1 MDYANH
7 DLAHSLKQ
15 LEKYFHVRQK
25 SEVLASVDTALKSL
39 QNIITISREDQDSNL
54 NTCRRLKRKSHSK
67 FREWEEPITPI
78 YYLNQSGEMTYD
90 SDENDPSQL
99 VLIFKSGSFVAEP
112 KFDSNSSGDFDKFIR
127 FLKEYRSFSSIFGF
141 ISAELTVSKQVRES
155 IHAVIAISSK
165 RYNHAFLKCK
175 TLLGRKLKLKLG
187 IGKGREGYIP
197 FITWARG
204 SLHAQLVNNLVFID
218 KLSQFKLCYGDN

>member
-7 DLAHSLKQ
+7 DLAHSLVR
-15 LEKYFHVRQK
+15 LEKYFHIRQK
-25 SEVLASVDTALKSL
+25 SEVLASVGTALKSL
-39 QNIITISREDQDSNL
+39 QSSISISRDDQDATL
-54 NTCRRLKRKSHSK
+54 YDCRQLESKPHSK
-67 FREWEEPITPI
+67 FREWEEPITPL
-78 YYLNQSGEMTYD
+78 YYLSQSGKITDKYD
-90 SDENDPSQL
+90 ESDPSQL
-99 VLIFKSGSFVAEP
+99 VLIFKSGSFVVEP
-112 KFDSNSSGDFDKFIR
+112 KFASNSSGDFDKFIR

-141 ISAELTVSKQVRES
+141 ISVELTVTKQVRES
-155 IHAVIAISSK
+155 IKAVIAISSK

-175 TLLGRKLKLKLG
+175 TFLGRKLKLKLG

-204 SLHAQLVNNLVFID
+204 SLRSQFVNNIVFID